1 MPRWIDA
8 KLIKTIKRS
17 ETTQSFFLEL
27 QAVDSFE
34 FSAGQFITLDLPIG
48 EKRLDRWR
56 SYSIANAPDQSNTI
70 ELVIVKVPFGKATT
84 YLFENCNIGDVFKL
98 KGPGGVFCLPKE
110 IKNELV
116 FICTG
121 TGVAPF
127 RSMVWDIKNNN
138 RVHQKIDL
146 IFGTRTRDGILYLD
160 EWEKLKTDL
169 PKFDFSVA
177 LSREEFNGYQGYVH
191 QLYLEKF
198 NHVIPNRTFFLCGW
212 QNMIDEAKG
221 NLLELGY
228 QQEQIIEELYG

>member
-8 KLIKTIKRS
+8 KLIKTIDRS
-17 ETTQSFFLEL
+17 ETTRSFFLEL
-27 QAVDSFE
+27 QGVESFE

-56 SYSIANAPDQSNTI
+56 SYSIANAPNQSNLI

-84 YLFENCNIGDVFKL
+84 FLFENSALGDLFKL

-127 RSMVWDIKNNN
+127 RSMVWDIKNNKKP
-138 RVHQKIDL
+138 HQKIDL

-160 EWEKLKTDL
+160 EWSELKSEL
-169 PKFDFSVA
+169 AEFNFSVA
-177 LSREEFNGYQGYVH
+177 LSREEFDGYQGYVH
-191 QLYLEKF
+191 EIYLDKF
-198 NHVIPNRTFFLCGW
+198 KEVVSNRTFFLCGW
-212 QNMIDEAKG
+212 QNMIDEAKA
-221 NLLELGY
+221 NLLKLGY
-228 QQEQIIEELYG
+228 QKDQIIEELYG

>member
-8 KLIKTIKRS
+8 KLIKTVDRS
-17 ETTQSFFLEL
+17 DTTKSFFLEL
-27 QAVDSFE
+27 QGIDTFD

-56 SYSIANAPDQSNTI
+56 SYSIANAPDQSNVI

-84 YLFENCNIGDVFKL
+84 FLFENCNIGDVFKL

-127 RSMVWDIKNNN
+127 RSMVWDIKNKEKSHD
-138 RVHQKIDL
+138 RLELV
-146 IFGTRTRDGILYLD
+146 FGTRTKAGILYLK
-160 EWEKLKTDL
+160 EWESLKADMEN
-169 PKFDFSVA
+169 FDFSIA
-177 LSREEFNGYQGYVH
+177 LSREEYEGYQGYVH
-191 QLYLEKF
+191 QLYLDKF
-198 NHVIPNRTFFLCGW
+198 KEVVPNRTFFLCGW
-212 QNMIDEAKG
+212 QNMIDEAKA

-228 QQEQIIEELYG
+228 EEGQIVEELYG